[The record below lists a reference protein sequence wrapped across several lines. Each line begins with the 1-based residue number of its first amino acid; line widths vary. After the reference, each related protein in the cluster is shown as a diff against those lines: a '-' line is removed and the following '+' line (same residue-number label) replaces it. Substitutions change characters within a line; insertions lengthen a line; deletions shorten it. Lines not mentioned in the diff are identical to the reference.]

1 MTDTALSYDK
11 EIIISIIIL
20 SIFCFASA
28 LIIVCTAAW
37 AQQAYS
43 NYQGTSITKFEQPN
57 LHLGK
62 ILSEINITNSTS
74 STTHN
79 NSNSANASNN
89 YNSTNTVPIS
99 NDLQLAAKF
108 IANAS
113 VLEEGKQPRLLSEL
127 KKAINLNDT
136 LLIKIPFLKKALF
149 QESRLVKSGPDDY
162 KIGQGYQV
170 TINQDDLNL
179 LMKIF
184 GNETPGWNHGVK
196 ELGDKMPINYS
207 ISNKYEPVGLQEEPA
222 VVINSIIP
230 VIYENSYY
238 YISTTRTMLVEPE
251 NSTVIIKPI
260 LTIRAYQ
267 NNGFYDFFR
276 NKCSVSCL
284 TIKIN
289 DTRAFAASAPGLE
302 ALRWI
307 GYSRVVTDA
316 DVDQNPSI
324 LSKFKTVIVL
334 HNEYVTKREFDAIT
348 SQKHV
353 VYLYP
358 NAMFAEVTYDP
369 VNHTITLTKGHR
381 YPLQGIWNA
390 FNWKYDNTY
399 EEKNHNCVNWKFK
412 AVGNGRQLNCTP
424 DNILRYDSRLWY
436 AIKHLS

>member
-1 MTDTALSYDK
+1 MTDTAFSYDK
-11 EIIISIIIL
+11 EIIGSIIIL
-20 SIFCFASA
+20 LFCFSSA
-28 LIIVCTAAW
+28 LISVCISAW

-57 LHLGK
+57 LRPGK
-62 ILSEINITNSTS
+62 ISEIDITNMVG
-74 STTHN
+74 STTYN
-79 NSNSANASNN
+79 NSNSANASKI

-99 NDLQLAAKF
+99 NDLQLATKF

-113 VLEEGKQPRLLSEL
+113 IVEEGKQPGLLSEL

-136 LLIKIPFLKKALF
+136 LLTKIPFLKKALYE
-149 QESRLVKSGPDDY
+149 ESSLIKSGADVH
-162 KIGQGYQV
+162 KAGKGYQV
-170 TINQDDLNL
+170 SINQNDLNL

-184 GNETPGWNHGVK
+184 GNETPGWNHGIK

-207 ISNKYEPVGLQEEPA
+207 ISNKYEPVGHQKEPA

-230 VIYENSYY
+230 VTYENSYY
-238 YISTTRTMLVEPE
+238 YVSFNRTVFVEPE

-260 LTIRAYQ
+260 FTVRAYQ

-289 DTRAFAASAPGLE
+289 DNRPIAGSAPGLE

-307 GYSRVVTDA
+307 GYNKVVTDA

-334 HNEYVTKREFDAIT
+334 HNEYVTKREFDAIN

-358 NAMFAEVTYDP
+358 NAMFAKVTYDP

-381 YPLQGIWNA
+381 YPVQGIWNA
-390 FNWKYDNTY
+390 FNWKYDNSY
-399 EEKNHNCVNWKFK
+399 EEKNHNCVNWKFT
-412 AVGNGRQLNCTP
+412 AVGNGMQLNCTP

-436 AIKHLS
+436 AIKQLS